1 MEQRVEKKW
10 IMEMELKG
18 LRQLIEKKRS
28 EMDSK
33 IRGRADLLEH
43 QELSRELDQLIG
55 EYLGLKVEG

>member
-1 MEQRVEKKW
+1 
-10 IMEMELKG
+10 MELKG

-43 QELSRELDQLIG
+43 QELSRELDHLIG